1 MVNKPFKF
9 KNTTTT
15 NDKTQ
20 GTSDT
25 RNNNSSV
32 FVKHG
37 NMYDWITMIIKIII
51 QTLAL
56 CNNNHFDK
64 ERK

>member
-37 NMYDWITMIIKIII
+37 NMYDWITMIIEIII